1 MFVLLYK
8 YVIFALFMLNIN
20 PFQANVLFPYPLK
33 TSGLKWVI
41 YLFLS
46 GLCDIFFLSTII
58 NLQ

>member
-33 TSGLKWVI
+33 TSGLKWVN

-46 GLCDIFFLSTII
+46 G
-58 NLQ
+58 